1 MIKDEPIATA
11 ALAIDLL
18 LLYIT
23 TAHVHTDHILQTV
36 QILIKTPS
44 LPLINDR
51 PSCLNATFEEML
63 HLGFQG
69 DVNDT
74 IRRHIKVPEC
84 ASLLAACARS
94 IGIPTLQTVG
104 RLAEGPGFLRRNSV

>member
-1 MIKDEPIATA
+1 MIKDGPIATA

-36 QILIKTPS
+36 QILIKTP
-44 LPLINDR
+44 LINDR
-51 PSCLNATFEEML
+51 PSCPNATFEKML

-84 ASLLAACARS
+84 ASLLAARARS
-94 IGIPTLQTVG
+94 IGIPTPQTVG